1 MAIEPKRVLTYTL
14 LYGMVSC
21 ILYYLLYR
29 FDTLILEYSKQ
40 GGWYFIVPLTIAFTF
55 SIVHG
60 NFTGRFWDLFGI
72 KAKSTKK

>member
-1 MAIEPKRVLTYTL
+1 MAIEPKRVLTHTL
-14 LYGMVSC
+14 LYGVVSC

-40 GGWYFIVPLTIAFTF
+40 GGWYFIVPLIIAFTF

-72 KAKSTKK
+72 KPKSTKK